1 MDDIP
6 VPPEAV
12 LYASASDVSWQI
24 HASRDTGTGRPTSCL
39 KLSGKL
45 CACGGTLRQRWRR
58 RLASPAARLSEVPG
72 CMDGTPRRTAAAVR
86 TAAVASRLN
95 QLAAMPHPAAGPR
108 WHATLGGGG
117 TPSPAAHGARGGAT
131 PCPACLANSILIL
144 MYRTYYHITQGIFI
158 TYTREYFRHRNIGR
172 VRG

>member
-1 MDDIP
+1 M
-6 VPPEAV
+6 
-12 LYASASDVSWQI
+12 
-24 HASRDTGTGRPTSCL
+24 
-39 KLSGKL
+39 
-45 CACGGTLRQRWRR
+45 
-58 RLASPAARLSEVPG
+58 
-72 CMDGTPRRTAAAVR
+72 
-86 TAAVASRLN
+86 AAVAPRLN
-95 QLAAMPHPAAGPR
+95 RLVAMPHLAR
-108 WHATLGGGG
+108 HAKPGGGG